1 MVSITKLGKSKNGNE
16 KVVVDV
22 GTINGTLGVSSKGN
36 LTIRLVGN
44 YVIDGKVYYLTGNLT
59 TNQ

>member
-36 LTIRLVGN
+36 PTIRLVGN

-59 TNQ
+59 TTA